1 MTRLLTRAGTPETDL
16 ESRLKRYSDLVEL
29 AEGQLEIL
37 AGGGISLDNRDQF
50 LAIAGL
56 EQVHG
61 TRIVF

>member
-16 ESRLKRYSDLVEL
+16 ESRLKRYAELVGL

-50 LAIAGL
+50 LDISGL
-56 EQVHG
+56 DQVHG
-61 TRIVF
+61 TRVVF